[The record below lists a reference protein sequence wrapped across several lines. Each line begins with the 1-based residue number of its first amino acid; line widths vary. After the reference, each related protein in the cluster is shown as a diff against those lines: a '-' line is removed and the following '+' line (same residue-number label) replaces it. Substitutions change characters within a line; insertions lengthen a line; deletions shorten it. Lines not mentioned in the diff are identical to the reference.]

1 MQLEWSAAA
10 STVAISVPEFPLE
23 EPVLVFTIALAVF
36 LIGPLVVRRLGQPG
50 IIGVVLLGAI
60 LGPGG
65 VGLVAH
71 SDAIVLLGEVGL
83 IYLLLRSDSSWIC
96 DSSRRIR
103 AAPRCSGS

>member
-65 VGLVAH
+65 VATGP
-71 SDAIVLLGEVGL
+71 
-83 IYLLLRSDSSWIC
+83 SSQ
-96 DSSRRIR
+96 SVT
-103 AAPRCSGS
+103 